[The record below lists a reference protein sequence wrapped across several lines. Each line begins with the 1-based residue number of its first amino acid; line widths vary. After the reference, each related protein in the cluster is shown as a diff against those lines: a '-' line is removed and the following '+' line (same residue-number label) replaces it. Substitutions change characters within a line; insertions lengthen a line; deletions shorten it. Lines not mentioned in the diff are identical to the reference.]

1 MAAKCP
7 SCNVDN
13 SPDSKFCKEC
23 GTPLSSTPGNSFS
36 LTRTLVAPKQGLT
49 PGTVVAGRYEIVR
62 QLGQGGMGVVYQA
75 TDSKLKRT
83 VALKFL
89 PAEWVHDELAK
100 ERFVRE
106 AQAAASLD
114 HPNICTVHEID
125 EAEGRMFISMA
136 FVEGETLKARIERAP
151 LDLDQALAIGRQV
164 AEGLREAHKKGIV
177 HRDIKSANI
186 MVTEDGQAKV
196 MDFGLA
202 RVRGGALLTK
212 EGMTLGTI
220 AYMSPEQARGEDV
233 DYRTDIWSFGV
244 VLYEML
250 TGQLPFKGERDQ
262 AVIYSILK
270 EAPRPVS
277 DLCPGLPASI
287 GQVVGR
293 ALEKDPNQRYPSAEE
308 LLNDLRALSEGGE
321 PTGIRARLRKAK
333 LSRMKRAILYA
344 GLAAALIITGV
355 IASGLFTGH
364 LKAMDSV
371 AVLPI
376 ENLTGDPGKE
386 WFVDG
391 ATDELIGQL
400 AQIGSLRVIYRTS
413 VMKYKGI
420 KKPVPEIAR
429 ELRVKAVVVG
439 TVHRI
444 GDNVRIR
451 VELIEALPEER
462 NLWSDTYDRAM
473 TDVLVMYSEIART
486 IAGKMQVKLAPQ
498 EETRLAGA
506 RKVNAEAY
514 EAYLQG
520 QSQYYKLTRPD
531 LDSALQYYELALA
544 KDPNFAQAYVGIAGV
559 WLGRLMQ
566 GYIPR
571 IEAAPEAKAAA
582 AKALEL
588 DGSSAEV
595 HNILAGIKMWADW
608 DWAGGEAEY
617 RRAIELNPNFPDPR
631 ATLSHLLNILKRPEE
646 AMTQIQRALELDPL
660 NALFQGHYAMDL
672 MYAHRY
678 DDAIAVIRDTLKTS
692 PNHMLALSTLRSAY
706 HMKRMYPEAL
716 EAWRASYS
724 ARRDQA
730 AEEALMRGYREG
742 GYPMAL
748 QRAAETLA
756 ARSRTAYVPAWQI
769 GTLYTR
775 AGKKDEALEWLGK
788 AYEAH
793 DPNMPYISVD
803 PIFDFMRDDPRF
815 KDLLRRMNLK

>member
-1 MAAKCP
+1 MAARCP
-7 SCNVDN
+7 SCNSNN
-13 SPDSKFCKEC
+13 SPDSKFCGEC
-23 GTPLSSTPGNSFS
+23 GTPLSSTPGKTPS
-36 LTRTLVAPKQGLT
+36 LTKTFVARSQGLA
-49 PGTVVAGRYEIVR
+49 PGSVFAGRYEIIR
-62 QLGQGGMGVVYQA
+62 ELGKGGMGVVYQA

-89 PAEWVHDELAK
+89 PAEWIHDDLAK

-136 FVEGETLKARIERAP
+136 FVGGETLKARIERAP
-151 LDLDQALAIGRQV
+151 LELDEALAIGRQV

-186 MVTEDGQAKV
+186 MVTENGQAKV

-233 DYRTDIWSFGV
+233 DHRTDVWSFGV

-250 TGQLPFKGERDQ
+250 TGQLPFKGEHDQ
-262 AVIYSILK
+262 AVIYAILK
-270 EAPRPVS
+270 ESPRPIS
-277 DLCPGLPASI
+277 GLRPRLPAAI

-293 ALEKDPNQRYPSAEE
+293 ALEKNPDKRYPSAEE
-308 LLNDLRALSEGGE
+308 LLEDLRSLSEGAE
-321 PTGIRARLRKAK
+321 PVGVRARLRRAK
-333 LSRMKRAILYA
+333 LGRMKRAISYA
-344 GLAAALIITGV
+344 GLAVVIIIMGV
-355 IASGLFTGH
+355 IASGLFTGR

-386 WFVDG
+386 YWVDG

-400 AQIGSLRVIYRTS
+400 AQIGSLRVISRTS
-413 VMKYKGI
+413 VMKYKAL

-429 ELRVKAVVVG
+429 ELKVKAVVAG
-439 TVHRI
+439 TVHRV
-444 GDNVRIR
+444 GDRVRIR
-451 VELIEALPEER
+451 VELIDALPEER
-462 NLWSDTYDRAM
+462 NLWTQTYDRAV
-473 TDVLVMYSEIART
+473 TDVLVMYSEMARAIAS
-486 IAGKMQVKLAPQ
+486 KMKVKLAPQ
-498 EETRLAGA
+498 EETRLAA
-506 RKVNAEAY
+506 TRQVDPEAY

-520 QSQYYKLTRPD
+520 QFHWYKLTRPD
-531 LDSALQYYELALA
+531 LDSALQYFELARA
-544 KDPNFAQAYVGIAGV
+544 KDPTYAQAYAGIASV
-559 WLGRLMQ
+559 WIARQQQ
-566 GYIPR
+566 GLVPSS
-571 IEAAPEAKAAA
+571 EAAPIARAAA

-588 DGSSAEV
+588 DGMLAEV
-595 HNILAGIKMWADW
+595 HNTLAGIKTWTDW
-608 DWAGGEAEY
+608 DWDGGEAEY
-617 RRAIELNPNFPDPR
+617 RRAIELNPNYPAPR
-631 ATLSHLLNILKRPEE
+631 TALSHLLNITKRPEE
-646 AMTQIQRALELDPL
+646 AMTHIRRALELDPL
-660 NALFQGHYAMDL
+660 NALFRGFYAMDL

-678 DDAIAVIRDTLKTS
+678 DDAIAVIRETLKSS
-692 PNHMLALSTLRSAY
+692 PNDLIALSTLRSAY
-706 HMKRMYPEAL
+706 HMKHMYPEAL
-716 EAWRASYS
+716 EAWKASYA
-724 ARRDQA
+724 ARGDLA
-730 AEEALMRGYREG
+730 AGEALDRGFKEG

-748 QRAAETLA
+748 QRTAETLA

-775 AGKKDEALEWLGK
+775 AGKKDSALEWLEK
-788 AYEAH
+788 AYQAH

-803 PIFDFMRDDPRF
+803 PIFDILRDDPRF

>member
-23 GTPLSSTPGNSFS
+23 GTPLSSTHGQSPG
-36 LTRTLVAPKQGLT
+36 LTRTIIAPSQGLA
-49 PGTVVAGRYEIVR
+49 PGTVIAGRYEIVR
-62 QLGQGGMGVVYQA
+62 ELGKGGMGTVYQA
-75 TDSKLKRT
+75 TDGKLKRT

-89 PAEWVHDELAK
+89 PGEWIHDALAK

-151 LDLDQALAIGRQV
+151 LDLDDALAVGRQV

-186 MVTEDGQAKV
+186 MVTGDGQAKV

-202 RVRGGALLTK
+202 RVRGGALLTQ

-220 AYMSPEQARGEDV
+220 AYMSPEQARGEEV
-233 DYRTDIWSFGV
+233 DHRTDIWSFGV

-250 TGQLPFKGERDQ
+250 TGRLPFKGERDQ

-270 EAPRPVS
+270 EAPRPIS

-293 ALEKDPNQRYPSAEE
+293 ALEKNPDERYASAED
-308 LLNDLRALSEGGE
+308 LLNDLRSLSEGAE
-321 PTGIRARLRKAK
+321 PIGIRARLRKAR
-333 LSRMKRAILYA
+333 LGRWKRALLYA
-344 GLAAALIITGV
+344 GLAAVVILTGTV
-355 IASGLFTGH
+355 VSGLFTKHG
-364 LKAMDSV
+364 LAMDSI

-386 WFVDG
+386 YWVDG

-400 AQIGSLRVIYRTS
+400 SKIGSLRVISRTS
-413 VMKYKGI
+413 VMIYKAQ

-429 ELRVKAVVVG
+429 ELKVKAIVAG

-444 GDNVRIR
+444 GETVRIR

-462 NLWSDTYDRAM
+462 NLWTETYDRAM
-473 TDVLVMYSEIART
+473 ADVLVMYSEMARA

-506 RKVNAEAY
+506 RQVNPEAY

-520 QSQYYKLTRPD
+520 QFYYYKLTRPD
-531 LDSALQYYELALA
+531 LDSALQYFESALA
-544 KDPNFAQAYVGIAGV
+544 KDPNYAQAYVGIAAV
-559 WLGRLMQ
+559 WGGRQQQ

-571 IEAAPEAKAAA
+571 SEAAPKAKAAA

-588 DGSSAEV
+588 DGTLAEV
-595 HNILAGIKMWADW
+595 HTTLAGIKTWTDW
-608 DWAGGEAEY
+608 DWESGEAEY
-617 RRAIELNPNFPDPR
+617 RRAIELNPNLPEPR
-631 ATLSHLLNILKRPEE
+631 AGLSHLLNILKRPEE
-646 AMTQIQRALELDPL
+646 AMTQIERTLELDPL
-660 NALFQGHYAMDL
+660 NALFRGFYAMDL

-678 DDAIAVIRDTLKTS
+678 DDAIAVIRETLKSS
-692 PNHMLALSTLRSAY
+692 PNHSLALSTLRSAY

-716 EAWRASYS
+716 EAWKASYA
-724 ARRDQA
+724 ARGDQA
-730 AEEALMRGYREG
+730 AQDALARGFKEG

-748 QRAAETLA
+748 QRVAETLA
-756 ARSRTAYVPAWQI
+756 ARSQTAYVPAWQI

-775 AGKKDEALEWLGK
+775 AGKKDEALEWLEK

-793 DPNMPYISVD
+793 DPNMPYIAVD
-803 PIFDFMRDDPRF
+803 PIFDILRDDPRF
-815 KDLLRRMNLK
+815 KDLLSRMHLK